1 MMTLNLWRA
10 EWLKTR
16 KRPANRGMFGIMLV
30 LVLMV
35 FVAVTAIAYFYPGS
49 DLDQAAIVL
58 PFPRSLQSGVDVLG
72 NLGALLVVV
81 FVANSVGSEYG
92 RDTWKVIVPRYG
104 SRTAFLL
111 TKWIVGLVALL
122 LLMAGVLVSA
132 VVWGWL
138 GVQLLG
144 IANESSMT
152 DTGQVLRTAA
162 VMVFDFILIGTLTL
176 FGTVATRSTIGGV
189 VIGFVSS
196 ALLSLIGPVLSMLVT
211 GASILS
217 PTEHSDNLRIQW
229 AMRDAEQTA
238 MQAVIFNRPVSPLV
252 SALVVISY
260 IVLLLSVSMYLFKR
274 RDMAGE

>member
-1 MMTLNLWRA
+1 MTLNLWRA

-217 PTEHSDNLRIQW
+217 PTEHIDNLRIQW

>member
-1 MMTLNLWRA
+1 MITLNLWRA

-16 KRPANRGMFGIMLV
+16 KRPANRSMFGIMLV
-30 LVLMV
+30 VVLVV
-35 FVAVTAIAYFYPGS
+35 FVTVTAIAYFYPGS

-72 NLGALLVVV
+72 NLGGLLVVI
-81 FVANSVGSEYG
+81 FVANSIGSEYG

-176 FGTVATRSTIGGV
+176 CGTVVTRSTIGGV

-196 ALLSLIGPVLSMLVT
+196 TLLSLIGPLLSMLVT

-217 PTEHSDNLRIQW
+217 PTEHIDNLRIQW

-238 MQAVIFNRPVSPLV
+238 LQAVMFNRPVSPLV

>member
-1 MMTLNLWRA
+1 MTLNLWHA

-16 KRPANRGMFGIMLV
+16 KRPANRSMLGIMLV
-30 LVLMV
+30 LVLVV

-72 NLGALLVVV
+72 NLGLLLVVI
-81 FVANSVGSEYG
+81 FVANSIGSEYG

-104 SRTAFLL
+104 SRSAFLL
-111 TKWIVGLVALL
+111 TKWTVGLVALL
-122 LLMAGVLVSA
+122 LLMAGVLVSS

-138 GVQLLG
+138 GTQFLG

-152 DTGQVLRTAA
+152 TTGEVLRTAA
-162 VMVFDFILIGTLTL
+162 VMAFDFIFIGTLTL
-176 FGTVATRSTIGGV
+176 FGTVVTRSTIGGV
-189 VIGFVSS
+189 VIGILASS
-196 ALLSLIGPVLSMLVT
+196 LLSITGSLLSMLVT
-211 GASILS
+211 GASIIS
-217 PTEHSDNLRIQW
+217 PTEHLDNLRIQW

-238 MQAVIFNRPVSPLV
+238 MQAVIFNQPVSPLV
-252 SALVVISY
+252 SALVVIGY
-260 IVLLLSVSMYLFKR
+260 IVLLLGVSMYLFNR

>member
-1 MMTLNLWRA
+1 MIPLNLWRA

-16 KRPANRGMFGIMLV
+16 KRPANRSMFGSMLV
-30 LVLMV
+30 VVLVV
-35 FVAVTAIAYFYPGS
+35 FVAVTAIAYLYPGS
-49 DLDQAAIVL
+49 DLDQAALVL

-72 NLGALLVVV
+72 NLGGLLVVI
-81 FVANSVGSEYG
+81 FVANSIGSEYG

-104 SRTAFLL
+104 SRSAFLL

-138 GVQLLG
+138 GVQVLG
-144 IANESSMT
+144 MANKSSLT

-162 VMVFDFILIGTLTL
+162 VMVFDFMLIGTLTL
-176 FGTVATRSTIGGV
+176 CGTVVTRSTIGGV

-196 ALLSLIGPVLSMLVT
+196 TLVSLIGPVLSLLVS

-217 PTEHSDNLRIQW
+217 PTEHIDNLRIQW

-238 MQAVIFNRPVSPLV
+238 LQAVMFNRPVSPLV

-260 IVLLLSVSMYLFKR
+260 IVLLLSVSIYLFKR
-274 RDMAGE
+274 RDMGGE

>member
-1 MMTLNLWRA
+1 
-10 EWLKTR
+10 
-16 KRPANRGMFGIMLV
+16 MFGIMLV
-30 LVLMV
+30 LTLVV

-72 NLGALLVVV
+72 NLGGLLVVI
-81 FVANSVGSEYG
+81 FVANSIGSEYG

-104 SRTAFLL
+104 SRSAFLL

-176 FGTVATRSTIGGV
+176 CGTVVTRSTIGGV

-196 ALLSLIGPVLSMLVT
+196 TLLSLIGPLLSMLVT

-217 PTEHSDNLRIQW
+217 PTEHIDNLRIQW

-238 MQAVIFNRPVSPLV
+238 MQAVLFNRPVSPLV

>member
-1 MMTLNLWRA
+1 MTLNLWRA

-16 KRPANRGMFGIMLV
+16 KRPANRSMFGITLALV
-30 LVLMV
+30 LVV

-104 SRTAFLL
+104 SRIAFLL

-122 LLMAGVLVSA
+122 VLMVAVLVSA

-138 GVQLLG
+138 GVQVLG
-144 IANESSMT
+144 IPNESSMT
-152 DTGQVLRTAA
+152 STGEVLRNAA
-162 VMVFDFILIGTLTL
+162 VMVFDFMLIGALTL

-196 ALLSLIGPVLSMLVT
+196 TLLSIMGPVLSMLVT

-217 PTEHSDNLRIQW
+217 PTEHIDNLRVQW

-238 MQAVIFNRPVSPLV
+238 MQAVLFNRPVPPLV

-260 IVLLLSVSMYLFKR
+260 IMLLLGVSMYIFKR